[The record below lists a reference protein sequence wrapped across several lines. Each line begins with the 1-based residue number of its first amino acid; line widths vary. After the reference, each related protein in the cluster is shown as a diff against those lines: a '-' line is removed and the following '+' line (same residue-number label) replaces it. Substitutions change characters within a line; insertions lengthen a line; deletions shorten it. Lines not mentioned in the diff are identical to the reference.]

1 MRSLKKRLRPD
12 NIANERR
19 VARGSMGRIVYIIL
33 LCLFSL
39 AVLNYLFGDFLL
51 LNADGIV
58 LRDQNAIS
66 TTFIARVDSVNVK
79 EGQQVKKGD
88 RLMRL
93 ESTEILE
100 RLAELSLK
108 RADLATKN
116 TDLKIRGETA
126 EHLLPLAERRADE
139 TTTLTQRFDSMA
151 NRGVVTPLR
160 HEEALR
166 ANYDA
171 SRDRV
176 SLSAQSDVLKTELAA
191 LEAATSDAD
200 KAVENLKAHYDDG
213 MVYAL
218 VSGAVGATVP
228 AVGNVYRPGDPI
240 LSIYSGS
247 PYVLLYLPRRYL
259 FPISVG
265 MPVTVTDGKRT
276 STGVVDEILPVT
288 DALPREFQN
297 TFQPQDR
304 NQLAKIRFTSPALFP
319 LHQKVTISRGGSL
332 WRDIWNQ

>member
-1 MRSLKKRLRPD
+1 MRSLKKRVRPD
-12 NIANERR
+12 NIPNERR
-19 VARGSMGRIVYIIL
+19 VARGSTGRIVYLFL
-33 LCLFSL
+33 LALFSL
-39 AVLNYLFGDFLL
+39 AVLNYLFGDFVLL
-51 LNADGIV
+51 GADGIV
-58 LRDQNAIS
+58 LRDQNAVS
-66 TTFIARVDSVNVK
+66 TTYVARVDSVDVK

-88 RLMRL
+88 KLMRL

-108 RADLATKN
+108 RAELATKN

-139 TTTLTQRFDSMA
+139 TTNLTERFDSMA
-151 NRGVVTPLR
+151 SRGVVTPLR

-176 SLSAQSDVLKTELAA
+176 SLAAQSEVMKNELTA
-191 LEAATSDAD
+191 LETATSDAD
-200 KAVENLKAHYDDG
+200 KAIEDLKASYDDG

-218 VSGAVGATVP
+218 VSGSIGATVP

-240 LSIYSGS
+240 LSIYSGP

-259 FPISVG
+259 FPIDVG
-265 MPVTVTDGKRT
+265 MSVTVTDGKT
-276 STGVVDEILPVT
+276 SATGVVSEILPVT

-304 NQLAKIRFTSPALFP
+304 NQLAKIKFTSPALFP
-319 LHQKVTISRGGSL
+319 LHQKVTISRGGSFWHQL
-332 WRDIWNQ
+332 WGG